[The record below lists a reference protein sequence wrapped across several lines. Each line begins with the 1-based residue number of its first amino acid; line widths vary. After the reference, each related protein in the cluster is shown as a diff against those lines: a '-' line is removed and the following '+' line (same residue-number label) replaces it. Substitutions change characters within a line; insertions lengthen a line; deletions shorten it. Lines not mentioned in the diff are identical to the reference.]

1 MAEEEGDNEARYK
14 IPEKVKAGGKFIIGF
29 FTTATVVASIKFFA
43 IVGSSAFVGGWALQG
58 LGWTI
63 GKTLGKIP
71 YVGLPFKALG
81 KALEY
86 TGAAA
91 SLAGAA
97 TLALPFYST
106 ALCAE
111 GVANLA
117 GYADFKDTMK
127 TSPLV
132 AIRSYAYRLS
142 GAKRT
147 WGKLIKKENSL
158 PTPDAPNSS
167 KQKKQDTTEKATEKT
182 KEIGQSSPG
191 TKSNQ
196 AQSNARNDKASPS
209 SVTDQYKSDIKS
221 ATNLQEAQDTYQKHT
236 TSENSFTINEIVENK
251 DGTKTIIYDDPRY
264 PKDATKQV
272 SYIVD
277 SNTGELLKIEPGTAA
292 NCKIPPQKTQDG
304 GFKATAYDHGKEI
317 ILHEGRGTQI
327 YRPSVVPDTPQSGA
341 RFTSR
346 NKNNN
351 LARQTCA

>member
-43 IVGSSAFVGGWALQG
+43 IVGGSAFVGGWALQG

-71 YVGLPFKALG
+71 YIGVPFKALG

-117 GYADFKDTMK
+117 GYPDFKDTMK

-147 WGKLIKKENSL
+147 WGKLIKAENSL
-158 PTPDAPNSS
+158 PIPNAPNSS
-167 KQKKQDTTEKATEKT
+167 KQQDTPTTGKT
-182 KEIGQSSPG
+182 KERAQDSPG

-196 AQSNARNDKASPS
+196 AQSSSRNETDSPS
-209 SVTDQYKSDIKS
+209 SVTDQYKLEIQNAK
-221 ATNLQEAQDTYQKHT
+221 TLQDAQEIYRNHT
-236 TSENSFTINEIVENK
+236 TPKNSFTINRVENNQ
-251 DGTKTIIYDDPRY
+251 DGTKTIIYDDPNY
-264 PKDATKQV
+264 PKDVTKQV

-277 SNTGELLKIEPGTAA
+277 SNTEKLIRIEPGTAA
-292 NCKIPPQKTQDG
+292 NCKIPPQATDG
-304 GFKATAYDHGKEI
+304 GFKAQAYKNGKEI

-327 YRPSVVPDTPQSGA
+327 HRPSAVPDTSPHSGA
-341 RFTSR
+341 SFTSPG
-346 NKNNN
+346 
-351 LARQTCA
+351 ARSTSQKKTPKGLG

>member
-1 MAEEEGDNEARYK
+1 MAGEEGDDEARYK

-71 YVGLPFKALG
+71 YIGVPFKALG
-81 KALEY
+81 KGLEY

-97 TLALPFYST
+97 TLALPFYSA

-117 GYADFKDTMK
+117 GYRDFKENMN

-147 WGKLIKKENSL
+147 WGKFIDKEENSL
-158 PTPDAPNSS
+158 PTPDSS
-167 KQKKQDTTEKATEKT
+167 TQKTQDTTEKTTGKT
-182 KEIGQSSPG
+182 KEIEQSSPG

-196 AQSNARNDKASPS
+196 AHSSSRNDTDSPS
-209 SVTDQYKSDIKS
+209 SVTDQYKSDIKR
-221 ATNLQEAQDTYQKHT
+221 ATNLQEAQETYQRHT
-236 TSENSFTINEIVENK
+236 NKENSFIPNPPIDNG

-264 PKDATKQV
+264 KGNPDKQV

-277 SNTGELLKIEPGTAA
+277 SNTEKLIRIEPGKAA
-292 NCKIPPQKTQDG
+292 NCKVPPQKTEDG
-304 GFKATAYDHGKEI
+304 GFKAKAYENGKEI
-317 ILHEGRGTQI
+317 ILHEGKVKNIQKPLT
-327 YRPSVVPDTPQSGA
+327 SSGA
-341 RFTSR
+341 SFTPNARPKENNSR
-346 NKNNN
+346 GGGG
-351 LARQTCA
+351 